1 MQATITS
8 TVQCGGVSVQSTI
21 TREAEGSNTP
31 YSDTIAAGSSGTLS
45 TRTDDNTGV
54 VAAAAGHGIVT
65 SDTVDVYW
73 ATGVRYGMDAT
84 VSGDNITVDLG
95 AGDVLPAQSTAVVIT
110 KQIEVN
116 ADFDGDDMV
125 LFYAYANVRAHLDF
139 QDSGGASLFALE
151 LDDEN
156 PLYWWASD
164 TEIALPITG
173 NAVAA
178 IFISNGTTSA
188 GTLKTGCLL
197 STA

>member
-1 MQATITS
+1 MQATIQS

-21 TREAEGSNTP
+21 TREEEGSVTP
-31 YSDTIAAGSSGTLS
+31 YNSTIAAGSSGTLT

-54 VAAAAGHGIVT
+54 VAAATGHGIVT

-73 ATGVRYGMDAT
+73 AAGVRYGMTAT

-95 AGDVLPAQSTAVVIT
+95 AGDVLPAATTALVIT

-116 ADFDGDDMV
+116 ADFDGDDMA
-125 LFYAYANVRAHLDF
+125 LFYAYASCRAHLDF
-139 QDSGGASLFALE
+139 QDSGSASLFAVE

-156 PLYWWASD
+156 PLYWWANE
-164 TEIALPITG
+164 TEITRPITG
-173 NAVAA
+173 NPVAA

-188 GTLKTGCLL
+188 GTLKTGALV
-197 STA
+197 STV